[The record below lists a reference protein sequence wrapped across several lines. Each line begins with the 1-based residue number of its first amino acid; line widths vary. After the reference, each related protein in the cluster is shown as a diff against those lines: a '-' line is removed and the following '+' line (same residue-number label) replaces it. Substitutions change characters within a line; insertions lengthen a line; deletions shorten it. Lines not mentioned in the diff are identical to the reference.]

1 MMRNLVLAI
10 LVLGLGLV
18 GLQAQ
23 ASANLLTE
31 PGFDGL
37 AAGTALSWGG
47 TPWGGG
53 GGGGDLS
60 GGGAIVT
67 DQKFNSASRSLA
79 MYIYGAN
86 WAWALAQQA
95 VGVGDITPGQ
105 TYNASAT
112 FLRDADISAGGANA
126 LFKVEWLN
134 SLGGALST
142 SVGTANFNNSY
153 AVNTWSLV
161 SDQFIAP
168 ANAASAK
175 FDIVYSKAAS
185 VANPGNVWADNAS
198 FDVIP
203 EPTSMILLGSGL
215 LGLLGIS
222 RKKRS

>member
-1 MMRNLVLAI
+1 MRNLVLAI

-37 AAGTALSWGG
+37 AAGTALTWGG
-47 TPWGGG
+47 TPWGC
-53 GGGGDLS
+53 GGGGDPGN

-79 MYIYGAN
+79 MYIYGTN
-86 WAWALAQQA
+86 WAYALAQQT
-95 VGVGDITPGQ
+95 VGDITPGQ
-105 TYNASAT
+105 TYNAAAT

-126 LFKVEWLN
+126 LFKVEWLD

-168 ANAASAK
+168 AGAASAK
-175 FDIVYSKAAS
+175 FDIVYGKLAS
-185 VANPGNVWADNAS
+185 DTNPGNVWADNTS
-198 FDVIP
+198 FDVVP
-203 EPTSMILLGSGL
+203 EPASLLLLGTGL
-215 LGLLGIS
+215 IGLFGIS